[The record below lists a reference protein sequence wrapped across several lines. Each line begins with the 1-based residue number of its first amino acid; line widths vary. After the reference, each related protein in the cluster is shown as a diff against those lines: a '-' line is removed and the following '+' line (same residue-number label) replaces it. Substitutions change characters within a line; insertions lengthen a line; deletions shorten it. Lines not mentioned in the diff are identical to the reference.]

1 MHAQHTPRP
10 KLPQHPHREQI
21 VTELHARPF
30 ESIASPVRAS
40 HIAMHGGDP
49 HLERLHVAALCQQ
62 HGSAGPADD
71 SDYLSQDLGPYRL
84 RWERHTEFSTYTFFA
99 VGAPCDRSQPF
110 ADPALQAVPQD
121 WLEALPGHLV
131 AAAHLTLCDASETNG
146 GPPDISAIF
155 GHDHVA
161 GSLVADGLAS
171 VYTDFRQQ
179 ADGHTQVLIDD
190 HGLAPRR
197 AGRLIQRLLEIE
209 TYRLMALLALPLAR
223 DATRHLTQL
232 DRDLESIT
240 QQMTESTGLEDEQR
254 LLDRISALSAN
265 LERTVAANSFRLSAA
280 RAYHALVNR
289 RIDTL
294 REERLP
300 ELQTIAEFLQRR
312 FNPAMRTCE
321 SVDDRQ
327 EVLSRRVSRA
337 ANLLRTRVDVAL
349 EAQNRDLLA
358 SMNRR
363 TDLQLRLQQTVE
375 GLSVVVLS
383 YYGSGLLAYLY
394 KGAHAAG
401 APINVDLAMGLSIP
415 LVVLTVWLG
424 IRFMRRRLFGKKGH

>member
-1 MHAQHTPRP
+1 MDEHP
-10 KLPQHPHREQI
+10 KPYPALPNHPLRAQI
-21 VTELHARPF
+21 VSELHARPF
-30 ESIASPVRAS
+30 DSIESPIRAT
-40 HIAMHGGDP
+40 HLAMHGGDAN
-49 HLERLHVAALCQQ
+49 LERAHVAALCQRY
-62 HGSAGPADD
+62 GLPGPISEAT
-71 SDYLSQDLGPYRL
+71 YLSEDLGPYRV
-84 RWERHTEFSTYTFFA
+84 RWERHTEFSTYTFF
-99 VGAPCDRSQPF
+99 VPGAPADQSRPF
-110 ADPALQAVPQD
+110 ADPALQRLPAD
-121 WLEALPGHLV
+121 WLEGLPGKLV
-131 AAAHLTLCDASETNG
+131 AATHLTLCADAERERQIPT
-146 GPPDISAIF
+146 ITAVF
-155 GHDHVA
+155 GHDNVA
-161 GSLVADGLAS
+161 GSLVADGLAG

-179 ADGHTQVLIDD
+179 PDGHTLLLIDD

-197 AGRLIQRLLEIE
+197 AGRLVQRLLEIE

-223 DATRHLTQL
+223 AATLRLTEL
-232 DRDLESIT
+232 DTQLESIT
-240 QQMTESTGLEDEQR
+240 QEMTERGGLEDEQR
-254 LLDRISALSAN
+254 LLDQISDLSAG

-289 RIDTL
+289 RIDNL

-300 ELQTIAEFLQRR
+300 ELQTIGEFLERR
-312 FNPAMRTCE
+312 FSPAMRTCE
-321 SVDDRQ
+321 SVNNRQ
-327 EVLSRRVSRA
+327 EALSRRVSRA

-415 LVVLTVWLG
+415 VVVLSVWLG
-424 IRFMRRRLFGKKGH
+424 IRIMRRRLLRRDSH